1 MDVNWKDGNS
11 NIVKDLARAVQ
22 KARDHE
28 EWRLEYMT
36 LLMRD
41 NQMREEGRIEG
52 RIQVYRNLRKKGFSK
67 EEALAFAEIPASA
80 VEDDEEQDKQE

>member
-1 MDVNWKDGNS
+1 
-11 NIVKDLARAVQ
+11 
-22 KARDHE
+22 
-28 EWRLEYMT
+28 MT

-80 VEDDEEQDKQE
+80 VEDDEDQTKPNRNSQCFQKGTAHQISRCAAPFDLQERCQNF